1 MLAGALETAK
11 PGDRILILNYGEG
24 CDALA
29 LRVTDAINALPVRS
43 SIQKKIAIKRNTMN
57 YEKYLR
63 WRGLLSTEP
72 PRRPKQHR
80 PSLPDYYRNF
90 DKNLS
95 LYGVRCRACG
105 TPQFPPTR
113 VCVQCQAVDQME
125 PYRFFGKKGIVK
137 TFTVDYLAASQ
148 DPPNMV
154 VVVDFEGGGR
164 IFCNIVDLEPD
175 QIQVGMEVEM
185 TFRQLFVEDG
195 IHTYFWKAIKKR
207 EEIN

>member
-1 MLAGALETAK
+1 
-11 PGDRILILNYGEG
+11 
-24 CDALA
+24 
-29 LRVTDAINALPVRS
+29 
-43 SIQKKIAIKRNTMN
+43 
-57 YEKYLR
+57 
-63 WRGLLSTEP
+63 
-72 PRRPKQHR
+72 
-80 PSLPDYYRNF
+80 
-90 DKNLS
+90 
-95 LYGVRCRACG
+95 
-105 TPQFPPTR
+105 
-113 VCVQCQAVDQME
+113 ME